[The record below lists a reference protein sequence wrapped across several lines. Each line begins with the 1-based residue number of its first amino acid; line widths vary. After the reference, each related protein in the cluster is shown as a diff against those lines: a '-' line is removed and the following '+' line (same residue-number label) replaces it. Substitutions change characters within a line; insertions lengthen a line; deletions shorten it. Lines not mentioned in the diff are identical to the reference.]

1 MSSSLPQ
8 PNPSFVPGVVS
19 RRRHILIVDDNSSI
33 RTGLCQVFNGERDFE
48 VCGEA
53 ENGREAIR
61 KAQALRP
68 DLIILDFAMPV
79 MNGLDAAR
87 GLKKLMPSVPLLM
100 YSAFGDKYMEQQ
112 AGFVGIAALI
122 SKSEPASSLVNKARI
137 LLRETTDSYGNTDL

>member
-1 MSSSLPQ
+1 
-8 PNPSFVPGVVS
+8 
-19 RRRHILIVDDNSSI
+19 
-33 RTGLCQVFNGERDFE
+33 
-48 VCGEA
+48 
-53 ENGREAIR
+53 
-61 KAQALRP
+61 
-68 DLIILDFAMPV
+68 MPV

-100 YSAFGDKYMEQQ
+100 YSAFGDKYVEQQ

>member
-1 MSSSLPQ
+1 MSSSSPQ

-19 RRRHILIVDDNSSI
+19 RRRHILIVDDNASI
-33 RTGLCQVFNGERDFE
+33 RTGLCQVFNGERDLE

-100 YSAFGDKYMEQQ
+100 YSAFGDKYVEQQ

-137 LLRETTDSYGNTDL
+137 LPRETTDSYGKADL

>member
-19 RRRHILIVDDNSSI
+19 RRRHILIVDDKTSI

-100 YSAFGDKYMEQQ
+100 YSAFGDKYVEQQ